1 MSFEAIEIVNRTE
14 AQSKERKS
22 AAELEAKN
30 LIAEAERSG
39 LALLEQARAQA
50 AAEGKQLVKEAE
62 SRAESRCAKIREDTR
77 SECDALA
84 KQASG
89 LVSKAVERIVGKVV
103 NR

>member
-1 MSFEAIEIVNRTE
+1 MSFEAIEIVNRAE
-14 AQSKERKS
+14 AQSKERKL
-22 AAELEAKN
+22 AADLEAKN

-50 AAEGKQLVKEAE
+50 AAEGKRLVKEAE

-84 KQASG
+84 KQADS